1 LQQKMTMTD
10 TKKKRDLRRRGV
22 GWGGGGEE
30 AVGVGGGGEEAV
42 GVRGR
47 PRERE
52 CDGERRGG
60 RAAGGRAAGRV
71 RAVCEGCVRAV

>member
-1 LQQKMTMTD
+1 
-10 TKKKRDLRRRGV
+10 
-22 GWGGGGEE
+22 
-30 AVGVGGGGEEAV
+30 VGVGGGGEEAV

-52 CDGERRGG
+52 SGGERRGG